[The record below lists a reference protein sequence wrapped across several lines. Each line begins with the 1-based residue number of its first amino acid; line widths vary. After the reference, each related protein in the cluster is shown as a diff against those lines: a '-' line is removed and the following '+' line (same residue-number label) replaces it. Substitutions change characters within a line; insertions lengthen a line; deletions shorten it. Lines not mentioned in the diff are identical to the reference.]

1 MERAPCLEWQ
11 QVLLY
16 TGARFMK
23 HLFMVRMKTSRLM
36 KANRILLACVFVIA
50 AVDTVSAED
59 ISAFPDALDEYEP
72 TEKDIWKESRIT
84 LPPYPVDRNLIS
96 VPLPERDSLK
106 IYIDEKSISLL
117 PDRAIR
123 FSLVVESPSGARNV
137 FYDAIRCETKE
148 YKTYAFGT
156 AEGTFQLVKN
166 PKWRKIPYYPTNAF
180 RYHLYKYVVCDEDES
195 ALSPKELVRMI
206 KYGL

>member
-1 MERAPCLEWQ
+1 MWP
-11 QVLLY
+11 
-16 TGARFMK
+16 
-23 HLFMVRMKTSRLM
+23 RMKTNRLI
-36 KANRILLACVFVIA
+36 KTNRILLACVFVIA
-50 AVDTVSAED
+50 TADAVSAED
-59 ISAFPDALDEYEP
+59 ITVFPDALDRYEP

-84 LPPYPVDRNLIS
+84 LPPYPLDRNLIS
-96 VPLPERDSLK
+96 VPLPERDNLK

-123 FSLVVESPSGARNV
+123 FSLIVESPTGARNV

-156 AEGTFQLVKN
+156 TKSTFQLVKN

-180 RYHLYKYVVCDEDES
+180 RYHLYEYVVCGKDGS
-195 ALSPKELVRMI
+195 ALPPEELVRII
-206 KYGL
+206 KYDLDDE